1 MKFLLTLVMCSGVAN
16 TCLPPFEVNQE
27 FDGLYNCLMS
37 GYAES
42 VAKIEEIGRDEVN
55 NNKIYI
61 KFGCY
66 PEVAQQEGEPASYQ
80 IP

>member
-16 TCLPPFEVNQE
+16 TCLPPFQVDQK

-42 VAKIEEIGRDEVN
+42 VAKMEEVGQE
-55 NNKIYI
+55 KINTNLIHI
-61 KFGCY
+61 KFYCT
-66 PEVAQQEGEPASYQ
+66 PIEDQLT
-80 IP
+80 

>member
-16 TCLPPFEVNQE
+16 TCLHPFQVDQK

-42 VAKIEEIGRDEVN
+42 VAKIEEIGQE
-55 NNKIYI
+55 KIDDNLIHI
-61 KFGCY
+61 KFYCT
-66 PEVAQQEGEPASYQ
+66 PVEDQLT
-80 IP
+80 